1 MTDKKPTSTKN
12 TSDDKQV
19 GDNTVDKPSKSK
31 MENKST
37 TPKSHTTESVVQQ
50 KKPTKK
56 IPKNNTS
63 KDSISK
69 GSVSKD
75 SPSKNKLSKEHTP
88 KKIDQRPI
96 GRRTLAKTIIYVLC
110 VFVLL
115 VLIGAVA
122 YGLWA
127 FWQVQD
133 ARIVSAQ
140 QQQSSL
146 SATVDKNANQL
157 QQQLSEQKKQLSL
170 FIQQSNKERQLL
182 QQRLDAQL
190 AKINTLSGVS
200 RDGWMLEEARHLLRL
215 ANQRQL
221 TGSNVS
227 GIVGLLEAADNLLRE
242 IDLPDLF
249 PIREQIQNDLI
260 ALKIAPSVDREG
272 VYLQLNSLI
281 SQVQSLPPAPLTLS
295 LKEKSASRE
304 SESREAAEIT
314 KSNASLL
321 DGTKEEKT
329 LWEKITSSV
338 TSAFGSLDNYV
349 RITNHNSKIEPIL
362 SDSKHVISKENLR
375 LMLEQA
381 QTALLREESI
391 VYQASI
397 EKATVWLDKY
407 YGHYPEKNAMISLLD
422 ELKAKIIL
430 IQLPNVSSSLYTLS
444 QYIDSHHQID
454 DGGEN
459 TLSAEK
465 ESLSKEKSSVNVVSD
480 KPLLES
486 EK

>member
-12 TSDDKQV
+12 TPDDKQV
-19 GDNTVDKPSKSK
+19 DDNAVDKPPKGK
-31 MENKST
+31 MENKSA
-37 TPKSHTTESVVQQ
+37 TPKNHETENVVQQ
-50 KKPTKK
+50 KTPTKK
-56 IPKNNTS
+56 IPKNNVK
-63 KDSISK
+63 KD
-69 GSVSKD
+69 SVSK
-75 SPSKNKLSKEHTP
+75 NKQSKEHSP

-96 GRRTLAKTIIYVLC
+96 GRRTLAKKIIYVFF

-115 VLIGAVA
+115 ILIGAVA
-122 YGLWA
+122 YGLWK

-133 ARIVSAQ
+133 ARIISAQ
-140 QQQSSL
+140 QQQFGL
-146 SATVDKNANQL
+146 SATVDKNTHQL

-170 FIQQSNKERQLL
+170 FIQQSNKEQQLL

-272 VYLQLNSLI
+272 IYLQLNSLI

-304 SESREAAEIT
+304 SESRESAEIT

-329 LWEKITSSV
+329 LWQKITSSV

-349 RITNHNSKIEPIL
+349 RITNHSSKIEPIL
-362 SDSKHVISKENLR
+362 SDSKHIISKENLR

-391 VYQASI
+391 VYQVSI

-407 YGHYPEKNAMISLLD
+407 YGHYPEKNAMIALLD
-422 ELKAKIIL
+422 ELKTQTIL
-430 IQLPNVSSSLYTLS
+430 VQLPNVSSSLYTLS

-454 DGGEN
+454 DGDKN
-459 TLSAEK
+459 TLGAEQ
-465 ESLSKEKSSVNVVSD
+465 ESLSKEKPSVNTVSD
-480 KPLLES
+480 KPSLEPM
-486 EK
+486 K

>member
-19 GDNTVDKPSKSK
+19 DDNTVDKPSKSK
-31 MENKST
+31 VENKSA
-37 TPKSHTTESVVQQ
+37 TPKNHTTESVVQQ
-50 KKPTKK
+50 KTPTKK
-56 IPKNNTS
+56 IPKNNVQ
-63 KDSISK
+63 KDS
-69 GSVSKD
+69 V
-75 SPSKNKLSKEHTP
+75 SKNKLSKEHSP

-122 YGLWA
+122 YGLWK

-133 ARIVSAQ
+133 ARIISAQ
-140 QQQSSL
+140 QQQSGL
-146 SATVDKNANQL
+146 SATVDKNTNQL
-157 QQQLSEQKKQLSL
+157 QQQLSNQKKQLSL
-170 FIQQSNKERQLL
+170 FIQQSNKEQQLL

-272 VYLQLNSLI
+272 IYLQLNSLI

-304 SESREAAEIT
+304 SESRESAEIT

-329 LWEKITSSV
+329 LWQKITSSV

-349 RITNHNSKIEPIL
+349 RITNHSSKIEPIL
-362 SDSKHVISKENLR
+362 SDSKHIISKENLR

-391 VYQASI
+391 VYQVSI

-407 YGHYPEKNAMISLLD
+407 YGHYPEKNAMIALLD
-422 ELKAKIIL
+422 ELKTQTIL
-430 IQLPNVSSSLYTLS
+430 VQLPNVSSSLYTLS

-454 DGGEN
+454 DGDKN
-459 TLSAEK
+459 TLGAEQ
-465 ESLSKEKSSVNVVSD
+465 ESLSKEKPSVNTVSD
-480 KPLLES
+480 KPSLEPM
-486 EK
+486 K

>member
-31 MENKST
+31 VENKSA
-37 TPKSHTTESVVQQ
+37 TPKNHTTESVVQQ

-56 IPKNNTS
+56 TPKNNVQ
-63 KDSISK
+63 KDS
-69 GSVSKD
+69 V
-75 SPSKNKLSKEHTP
+75 SKNKLSKEHSP

-96 GRRTLAKTIIYVLC
+96 GRRTLAKTIVYVSC
-110 VFVLL
+110 AFVLL
-115 VLIGAVA
+115 ILIGAVA
-122 YGLWA
+122 YGLWK

-133 ARIVSAQ
+133 ARIISAQ
-140 QQQSSL
+140 QQQSGL
-146 SATVDKNANQL
+146 SATVDKNTHQL

-170 FIQQSNKERQLL
+170 FIQQSNKEQQLL

-227 GIVGLLEAADNLLRE
+227 GIVGLLEAADKLLRE

-272 VYLQLNSLI
+272 IYLQLNSLI

-304 SESREAAEIT
+304 SESRESAEIT

-329 LWEKITSSV
+329 LWQKITSSV

-349 RITNHNSKIEPIL
+349 RITNHSSKIEPIL
-362 SDSKHVISKENLR
+362 SDSKHIISKENLR

-391 VYQASI
+391 VYQVSI

-407 YGHYPEKNAMISLLD
+407 YGHYPEKNAMIALLD
-422 ELKAKIIL
+422 ELKTQTIL
-430 IQLPNVSSSLYTLS
+430 VQLPNVSSSLYTLS

-454 DGGEN
+454 DGDKN
-459 TLSAEK
+459 TLGAEQ
-465 ESLSKEKSSVNVVSD
+465 ESLSKEKPSVNTVSD
-480 KPLLES
+480 KPSLEPM
-486 EK
+486 K

>member
-12 TSDDKQV
+12 TPDDKQV
-19 GDNTVDKPSKSK
+19 DDNAVDKPPKGK
-31 MENKST
+31 MENKSA
-37 TPKSHTTESVVQQ
+37 TPKNHATENVVQQ
-50 KKPTKK
+50 KTPTKK
-56 IPKNNTS
+56 IPKNNVQKDSTS
-63 KDSISK
+63 KD
-69 GSVSKD
+69 SVSKD
-75 SPSKNKLSKEHTP
+75 SLSKNKLSKEHSP

-96 GRRTLAKTIIYVLC
+96 GRRTLAKKIIYVFF

-115 VLIGAVA
+115 ILIGAVA
-122 YGLWA
+122 YGLWK

-140 QQQSSL
+140 QQQSGL
-146 SATVDKNANQL
+146 SATVDKNTNQL
-157 QQQLSEQKKQLSL
+157 QQQLSNQKKQLSL
-170 FIQQSNKERQLL
+170 FIQQSNKEQQLL

-272 VYLQLNSLI
+272 IYLQLNSLI

-295 LKEKSASRE
+295 LKEKSAGRE
-304 SESREAAEIT
+304 SESREIT

-329 LWEKITSSV
+329 LWQKITSSV

-349 RITNHNSKIEPIL
+349 RITNHSSKIEPIL
-362 SDSKHVISKENLR
+362 SDSKHIISKENLR

-391 VYQASI
+391 VYQVSI

-407 YGHYPEKNAMISLLD
+407 YGHYPEKNAMIALLD
-422 ELKAKIIL
+422 ELKAQTIL
-430 IQLPNVSSSLYTLS
+430 VQLPNVSSSLYTLS
-444 QYIDSHHQID
+444 RYIDSHHQID
-454 DGGEN
+454 DDDKN
-459 TLSAEK
+459 TLGAEQK
-465 ESLSKEKSSVNVVSD
+465 SLSKEKPSVNAVSD
-480 KPLLES
+480 KPSLEPV
-486 EK
+486 K